1 MLLEMTRQAHELGV
15 GVPGAAGRGA
25 ELEGSTWSTQ
35 MCEQVVHL
43 WLPSWGGKGWGY
55 HKRYLASFWSS
66 LPLKGNTEF

>member
-25 ELEGSTWSTQ
+25 ELEGSTWGTQ

-43 WLPSWGGKGWGY
+43 WLPS
-55 HKRYLASFWSS
+55 
-66 LPLKGNTEF
+66 